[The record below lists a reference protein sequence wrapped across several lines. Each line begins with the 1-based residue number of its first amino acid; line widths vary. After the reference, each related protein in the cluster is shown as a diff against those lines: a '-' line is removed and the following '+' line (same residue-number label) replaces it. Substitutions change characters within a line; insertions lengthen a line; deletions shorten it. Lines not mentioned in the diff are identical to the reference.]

1 MMCNS
6 LRSAVV
12 AIGLIAI
19 SVLSRPGLG
28 AATVFFDRDDPT
40 TFMTSFPN
48 SLAKFNQ
55 FTGSLTSFG
64 VDSIDSAVGVNP
76 PLTFGA
82 TGITATTQG
91 VVAQSA
97 PGFMIGTQALL
108 ELDAAGAPQ
117 VDTVFTFNQYITA
130 FGLYVIQGGDGQNNN
145 PTKFRLRNTATNA
158 FTDVP
163 VQIGPG
169 WSTDNA
175 FFFGVTD
182 TTAFNEVQILESTDF
197 ADGMLYDNVVAG
209 KVPEP
214 ASFVLMM
221 FGGACALGA
230 ASVVVKFVRS
240 AAAVSKDCRC

>member
-19 SVLSRPGLG
+19 SVLSRPGLC
-28 AATVFFDRDDPT
+28 APTVFFDRDDTT

-55 FTGSLTSFG
+55 FTSSLNSFG
-64 VDSIDSAVGVNP
+64 VDAIDSAVGVNP

-82 TGITATTQG
+82 TGITANTQG
-91 VVAQSA
+91 VVAQSSRVHDR
-97 PGFMIGTQALL
+97 TQALL

-117 VDTVFTFNQYITA
+117 VDTAFTFNKFIKS
-130 FGLYVIQGGDGQNNN
+130 FGLYVIQGGDGANNN
-145 PTKFRLRNTATNA
+145 PTTFRLKNTVANT
-158 FTDVP
+158 FVDVP

-169 WSTDNA
+169 WGTDNA

-182 TTAFNEVQILESTDF
+182 TTPFNQVQILESTDF

-209 KVPEP
+209 NAIPEP

-221 FGGACALGA
+221 VGGACALGRR
-230 ASVVVKFVRS
+230 FR
-240 AAAVSKDCRC
+240 RG

>member
-6 LRSAVV
+6 MRLAVV
-12 AIGLIAI
+12 VIGLI
-19 SVLSRPGLG
+19 SLSAWPRPGLG
-28 AATVFFDRDDPT
+28 APAVFFNRDDPT

-64 VDSIDSAVGVNP
+64 VDNIDSAVGVNP
-76 PLTFGA
+76 TLTFGG
-82 TGITATTQG
+82 TGISATTQG

-130 FGLYVIQGGDGQNNN
+130 FGLYVIQGGDGANNN
-145 PTKFRLRNTATNA
+145 PTAFRLRNTATNA

-182 TTAFNEVQILESTDF
+182 TVAFNEVQILESADF
-197 ADGMLYDNVVAG
+197 ADGMLYDNVVVG

-214 ASFVLMM
+214 ASVMLMM
-221 FGGACALGA
+221 VGGACVLA
-230 ASVVVKFVRS
+230 ARS
-240 AAAVSKDCRC
+240 RRC

>member
-6 LRSAVV
+6 MRLAVGIISLSA
-12 AIGLIAI
+12 
-19 SVLSRPGLG
+19 LSQPGLG
-28 AATVFFDRDDPT
+28 APTVFFNRDDPT

-55 FTGSLTSFG
+55 FTGTLTSFG
-64 VDSIDSAVGVNP
+64 VDTIDSAVGVNP
-76 PLTFGA
+76 ALTFGA
-82 TGITATTQG
+82 SGITATTQG

-108 ELDAAGAPQ
+108 ELDAAGAGQ
-117 VDTVFTFNQYITA
+117 VDTVFTFNQNITA
-130 FGLYVIQGGDGQNNN
+130 FGLYVIQGGDGANNNN
-145 PTKFRLRNTATNA
+145 PTTFRLKNTVTNT

-169 WSTDNA
+169 WGTDNA

-182 TTAFNEVQILESTDF
+182 TVAFNQVQILESADV

-214 ASFVLMM
+214 TSFLLMV
-221 FGGACALGA
+221 FGGACALGRR
-230 ASVVVKFVRS
+230 FR
-240 AAAVSKDCRC
+240 RG